1 MTVSK
6 STLRDTNRRLFEDH
20 IWEATGKQVE
30 RPYLGRQHLRDTWKT
45 TTSRQQVDKPRR
57 QEGDNILETIS
68 ERHLRDNWE
77 TTGGQVEGNRKT
89 TGRQL
94 GDKWKIVRDSG
105 NCGREVE
112 DIWET
117 GRQLGHK
124 WKTSGT
130 PHLGD
135 NWELRETTGRPRKDK
150 VSRFKGPWWTGDR
163 PVFQ

>member
-30 RPYLGRQHLRDTWKT
+30 RPYLGRQHLRDKWKT

-57 QEGDNILETIS
+57 QVGDNIWETIS
-68 ERHLRDNWE
+68 ERHLRDNWD
-77 TTGGQVEGNRKT
+77 TTGGQVEDNRKT

-105 NCGREVE
+105 RL
-112 DIWET
+112 WEIV
-117 GRQLGHK
+117 GDK
-124 WKTSGT
+124 WKTSGRQ
-130 PHLGD
+130 GD
-135 NWELRETTGRPRKDK
+135 NWDTSGRQVVHHIWGTTG
-150 VSRFKGPWWTGDR
+150 S
-163 PVFQ
+163 

>member
-1 MTVSK
+1 M
-6 STLRDTNRRLFEDH
+6 ED
-20 IWEATGKQVE
+20 
-30 RPYLGRQHLRDTWKT
+30 
-45 TTSRQQVDKPRR
+45 
-57 QEGDNILETIS
+57 
-68 ERHLRDNWE
+68 
-77 TTGGQVEGNRKT
+77 NRKT

-105 NCGREVE
+105 RLWEIVG
-112 DIWET
+112 DKWKTSGET